1 MAGGTQN
8 GDLFPVFPRK
18 MALRSHGNTPSGIS
32 NQLGITPSKGCCASR
47 WNSEA
52 GPNNFTERKLE
63 IYFDSKRLGRLW
75 LGQGDTASNGT
86 SEVDLWVCGS
96 GPTYQAQ
103 SCRSR
108 LCQLPT

>member
-86 SEVDLWVCGS
+86 SEVDLSGMRQWADLPGS
-96 GPTYQAQ
+96 K
-103 SCRSR
+103 
-108 LCQLPT
+108 L